1 MVVDGTAHYGRDYTV
16 TSTDVMMANGEQEK
30 RVPIE
35 IVDDRLSE
43 VEETFTV
50 RLIGPPTGG
59 ALLGQVTETLVTI
72 KASDDPYG
80 SFGKLRFHFGDSV
93 LGAFGELLCHLG

>member
-80 SFGKLRFHFGDSV
+80 SFGKLRFRFGDSV